1 MTLRRGRSMR
11 WLALALLIATGLSH
25 ATPSVVDDAGATI
38 SLPSAARRIVSL
50 APHATELL
58 FAAGAGDLVVGVSS
72 GSDFPEQAQRIAS
85 IGGST
90 QVDLDRI
97 VSLQPD
103 LVVAWKS
110 GNPARQIARLRAL
123 GIAVFESEPR
133 SFDGIA
139 TTIEKLATLAG
150 TTAHGQQSA
159 QTFRQQHLQLQH
171 RYAGRAPVV
180 VFYQIWAQP
189 LMTLNATHLVSQ
201 ALTLCGAQN
210 AFGSLPQLAPTIG
223 TEAVVSANP
232 EAIFI
237 SDQPAQAMAKW
248 RRFPRMAAV
257 ERSNLFVVNGTLLNR
272 AGPRMLDGVGQLCE
286 QVEQVRLRRP
296 H

>member
-1 MTLRRGRSMR
+1 MTLGHRRGVR
-11 WLALALLIATGLSH
+11 WLGLTLLIVTGFAH
-25 ATPSVVDDAGATI
+25 TAPRVVDDTGATI

-90 QVDLDRI
+90 QVDLERI

-123 GIAVFESEPR
+123 GMTVFESEPR
-133 SFDGIA
+133 HLEDIA
-139 TTIEKLATLAG
+139 TTIERLATLAG
-150 TTAHGQQSA
+150 TTAQGQA
-159 QTFRQQHLQLQH
+159 AAHAFRQQHMQLQH
-171 RYAGRAPVV
+171 RYADRAPVV
-180 VFYQIWAQP
+180 VFYQIWTQP

-248 RRFPRMAAV
+248 RRFPRMTAV

-272 AGPRMLDGVGQLCE
+272 AGPRMLDDVGQLCE

>member
-1 MTLRRGRSMR
+1 MTLRRGRGMR
-11 WLALALLIATGLSH
+11 WLALALLIVTGLGH
-25 ATPSVVDDAGATI
+25 ATPSVVDDDGVTV

-90 QVDLDRI
+90 QVDLERI

-139 TTIEKLATLAG
+139 TTIERLATLAG

-159 QTFRQQHLQLQH
+159 QTFRQQVLQLQA
-171 RYAGRAPVV
+171 RGV
-180 VFYQIWAQP
+180 
-189 LMTLNATHLVSQ
+189 Q
-201 ALTLCGAQN
+201 A
-210 AFGSLPQLAPTIG
+210 
-223 TEAVVSANP
+223 ER
-232 EAIFI
+232 
-237 SDQPAQAMAKW
+237 W
-248 RRFPRMAAV
+248 R
-257 ERSNLFVVNGTLLNR
+257 
-272 AGPRMLDGVGQLCE
+272 
-286 QVEQVRLRRP
+286 
-296 H
+296 